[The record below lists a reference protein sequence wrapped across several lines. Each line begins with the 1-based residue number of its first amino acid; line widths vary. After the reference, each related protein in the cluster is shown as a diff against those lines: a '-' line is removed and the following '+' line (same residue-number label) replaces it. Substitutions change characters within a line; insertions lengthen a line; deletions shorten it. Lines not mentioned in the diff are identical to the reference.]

1 MGIGR
6 KRKKWKI
13 SQSLLGKIGKNKRR
27 KMRKKKRI
35 FLLKYEKDIIREKAN
50 NINLTEKKKNNT
62 ITKRS
67 FSTNSEKRKKENNPF
82 VNSYSLLYKNKKEY
96 PI

>member
-13 SQSLLGKIGKNKRR
+13 CKNLFGKIGKNKRR
-27 KMRKKKRI
+27 KMRKKKRN
-35 FLLKYEKDIIREKAN
+35 FLLKYEKYIIREKAKYYKF
-50 NINLTEKKKNNT
+50 IRQKKNYAIINH
-62 ITKRS
+62 S
-67 FSTNSEKRKKENNPF
+67 VSTNSEKRKKENNPF
-82 VNSYSLLYKNKKEY
+82 VNSYYLLNKNKKEY